1 MRRSFPDLKGQRI
14 YWVSCYIVICSA
26 WTHQSESHGLN
37 YTPEICEANYYPS
50 IGSNVARQCQDPSA
64 SWRQG
69 FSHTHTQRE
78 SASACS
84 WWVYTQLQPTQTQIS
99 RLGWFCPNKTTAK
112 EDTIQPRLHRTSP
125 IYYIILQ
132 FNKQLHKLLNNHTK
146 ITITPHSPYRT
157 NYQGCPERFH
167 PSP

>member
-99 RLGWFCPNKTTAK
+99 RLGWFCPIPIITLIKQ
-112 EDTIQPRLHRTSP
+112 QPRRTQSSQGSTEHHQ
-125 IYYIILQ
+125 YIILYY
-132 FNKQLHKLLNNHTK
+132 NLTNNY
-146 ITITPHSPYRT
+146 I
-157 NYQGCPERFH
+157 NY
-167 PSP
+167 